1 MPVFVDE
8 RGLYFFNSKELAL
21 FEYLPAMAAAGVN
34 SFKIEGR
41 MKTVHYLASVISF
54 YRQVIDGKQFSQDEG
69 GKLLSRIPNRGYSTG
84 FAKGTVKPDDYS
96 VGKSLSGAE
105 SIFAGNVINC
115 DCGVSTVEVRNKIH
129 AGDTLEVLKPDGTL
143 SKITLPNPLTDSKGE
158 CLKFANNSQYLLI
171 TEDMPEYT
179 ILRRITK

>member
-1 MPVFVDE
+1 
-8 RGLYFFNSKELAL
+8 
-21 FEYLPAMAAAGVN
+21 
-34 SFKIEGR
+34 
-41 MKTVHYLASVISF
+41 ASVISF
-54 YRQVIDGKQFSQDEG
+54 YRQVIDGKQFTQDEG
-69 GKLLSRIPNRGYSTG
+69 LKLLSRIPNRGYSTG

-105 SIFAGNVINC
+105 SVFVGNVIDS

-158 CLKFANNSQYLLI
+158 YLKFANNSQYLLI
-171 TEDMPEYT
+171 TEDLPEYT